1 MLDDR
6 DLSECGDCLCLAS
19 RRAARSITRAF
30 DRKLRASGLRA
41 TQFTILVMLARAG
54 PLSIGHLADALGAE
68 RTTLTRNLALIEAK
82 RWVQISAGRRRA
94 LAGCQHHA
102 ERARRGRGGA
112 AGVARGAGC
121 RRSRDRPDRRER
133 AARDVAAIYELA
145 NSGAGGK
152 TARR

>member
-41 TQFTILVMLARAG
+41 TQFTILVMLAQAG

-82 RWVQISAGRRRA
+82 RWVQIRPGDD
-94 LAGCQHHA
+94 
-102 ERARRGRGGA
+102 ARLRVVSITSKG
-112 AGVARGAGC
+112 
-121 RRSRDRPDRRER
+121 R
-133 AARDVAAIYELA
+133 AAVEAALPAWRAAQAAAAAAIGQTGVSALHA
-145 NSGAGGK
+145 MS
-152 TARR
+152 RRFTS

>member
-1 MLDDR
+1 MYLMLDDR

-41 TQFTILVMLARAG
+41 TQFTILVMVARAG

-82 RWVQISAGRRRA
+82 RWVQIRPGDD
-94 LAGCQHHA
+94 
-102 ERARRGRGGA
+102 ARLRVVSITPKG
-112 AGVARGAGC
+112 
-121 RRSRDRPDRRER
+121 R
-133 AARDVAAIYELA
+133 AAVEAALPAWRAAQAAAAAAIGQTGVSTLHA
-145 NSGAGGK
+145 MS
-152 TARR
+152 RRFTKHWVC